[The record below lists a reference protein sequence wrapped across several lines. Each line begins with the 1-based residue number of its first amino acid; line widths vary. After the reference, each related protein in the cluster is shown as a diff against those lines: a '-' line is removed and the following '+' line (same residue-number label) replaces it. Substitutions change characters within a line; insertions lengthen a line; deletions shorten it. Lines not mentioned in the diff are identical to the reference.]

1 MEKVNHPN
9 HYGGKESV
17 YEAIK
22 VIEAWNLDFSLGN
35 VIKYI
40 SRAGK
45 KSDNVMEDL
54 EKAKWYLERAI
65 SNCAAIEKDL
75 VISTDDIDKR
85 YNKGDIVIS
94 LSNGKEYAYSGSCRI
109 VNDVNLTVWDN
120 ECNHLCLHRNGI
132 FAEKITLSNINH
144 SLQLNNNQ

>member
-45 KSDNVMEDL
+45 KSDNVREDL

-65 SNCAAIEKDL
+65 SNCAAIEKGL

-85 YNKGDIVIS
+85 YKKGDIVVS
-94 LSNGKEYAYSGSCRI
+94 LVDNKEYVYSGLCII
-109 VNDVNLTVWDN
+109 VNDNNLTVWDSSGIG
-120 ECNHLCLHRNGI
+120 LCLHRNGI
-132 FAEKITLSNINH
+132 FAEKVIKED
-144 SLQLNNNQ
+144 

>member
-45 KSDNVMEDL
+45 KSDNVREDL

-85 YNKGDIVIS
+85 YKKGDIVIS
-94 LSNGKEYAYSGSCRI
+94 LVDNKEYVYSGLCII
-109 VNDVNLTVWDN
+109 VNDNNLTVWDSSGIR
-120 ECNHLCLHRNGI
+120 LCLHRNGI
-132 FAEKITLSNINH
+132 FAEKVIKQN
-144 SLQLNNNQ
+144 